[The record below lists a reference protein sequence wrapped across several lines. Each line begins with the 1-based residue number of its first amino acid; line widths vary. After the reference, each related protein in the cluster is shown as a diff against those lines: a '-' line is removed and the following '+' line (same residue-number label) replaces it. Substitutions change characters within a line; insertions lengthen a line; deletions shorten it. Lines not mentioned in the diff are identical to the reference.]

1 MIQITQ
7 IKGIRI
13 KDTGEEEGQT
23 KETKE
28 RVTLR
33 PGSVRVLHDFDKFTQ
48 NTDLRIGEVFYLDDR
63 SVGIGR
69 GSSEN
74 LVRGCVIDISQ
85 RDQALQTGVTLRF
98 LISAD

>member
-1 MIQITQ
+1 M
-7 IKGIRI
+7 
-13 KDTGEEEGQT
+13 
-23 KETKE
+23 
-28 RVTLR
+28 TLR

-74 LVRGCVIDISQ
+74 IVRGCVIDISQ
-85 RDQALQTGVTLRF
+85 CDQALQTGVTLRF
-98 LISAD
+98 LISADLGRRYTETICDCTLGQMILFT